1 MSRPQAGKPVISS
14 LPAAGFLLL
23 AALTVFWGVNWP
35 AMKIVLSELPVW
47 WFRSLCLVVGGA
59 GLLSIS
65 LVSGST
71 LKVPRR
77 ELRPLFICAVFN
89 VVGWH
94 LCSAY
99 GISLMAAGRAA
110 IVAFTM
116 PVWAALFSS
125 LFLGEALTRNKI
137 VGLLFGVGGL
147 AVLIGPDLLILKAA
161 PVGALFMLLA
171 AISWAMGTVAIKRF
185 NWTTPLASLVGWQ
198 LLAGAL
204 PITLG
209 ALAFEPLPDFGAL
222 SERALWALAYV
233 FAFPMLFCQWAYFKT
248 VRLFPASIAAIG
260 TLAIPVAGV
269 YSSALILGEPAGIQ
283 ELAALVLIC
292 AALASVLL
300 VRGAR

>member
-59 GLLSIS
+59 GLLAIS
-65 LVSGST
+65 RVSGST

-77 ELRPLFICAVFN
+77 ELRPLFICATFN

-110 IVAFTM
+110 IVAL
-116 PVWAALFSS
+116 ALFSS

>member
-1 MSRPQAGKPVISS
+1 
-14 LPAAGFLLL
+14 
-23 AALTVFWGVNWP
+23 
-35 AMKIVLSELPVW
+35 MKIVLSELPVW

-77 ELRPLFICAVFN
+77 ELRPLFICAAFN

-116 PVWAALFSS
+116 PVWAALLSS
-125 LFLGEALTRNKI
+125 LFLGEALTRNKV
-137 VGLLFGVGGL
+137 VGLLFGVSGL

-185 NWTTPLASLVGWQ
+185 HWTTPVASVVGWQ

-209 ALAFEPLPDFGAL
+209 ALAFEPFPAFGAL
-222 SERALWALAYV
+222 SERALFALAYV

-269 YSSALILGEPAGIQ
+269 YSSALILGEPAGLQ

-292 AALASVLL
+292 AALACVLL

>member
-59 GLLSIS
+59 G
-65 LVSGST
+65 
-71 LKVPRR
+71 R
-77 ELRPLFICAVFN
+77 ELRPLFICATFN